1 MKIEILAGSDFIL
14 DKKDVRVE
22 AGEVIDLPD
31 KIAKALIKNN
41 AAIKFDSKMMK
52 EEEE

>member
-1 MKIEILAGSDFIL
+1 MKIKILLGSDYP
-14 DKKDVRVE
+14 DGKKEVRVE
-22 AGEVIDLPD
+22 AGEVVTVPD

>member
-1 MKIEILAGSDFIL
+1 MKIKILIGSNFS
-14 DKKDVRVE
+14 DKGKDIRVE
-22 AGEVIDLPD
+22 AGEIVEVPE